1 MPTEPRTSERSATT
15 APPREASGAVGLSD
29 YDLHLFNEGT
39 HRSLYNKLGAH
50 LERRDGAPATRFA
63 VWAPNARSVS
73 VVGPFNNWT
82 PGVHTLEPRGVSGV
96 WETSVPG
103 VGEGTLY
110 KFHIV
115 SNVDGSPVEKS
126 DPMAFATEV
135 PPKTASV
142 VRDLS
147 YEWGDGHWMAERDRR
162 PSYGRPVSI
171 YEMHAG
177 SWRHTPDGT
186 KRSLSYREL
195 AEVLPGYL
203 AERGFTHVEF
213 MPVMEHPLYR
223 SWGYQVTGYFAPTSR
238 FGTPQ
243 DLMSLIDRL
252 HQAGIG
258 VILDWVPSHFP
269 TDRHGL
275 ALFDGSHLYEHADP
289 REGYHPDW
297 TSAIFNYGRHE
308 VRSFLISSAMFWLD
322 KYHADGLRVDGVASM
337 LYRDYSREDGAWIP
351 NRFGGRENLEAIEF
365 MQKLNVAVYEKFPGV
380 DMIAEESTAWPGVS
394 KPTWVGGLGFGY
406 KWDMG
411 WMHDTLQYLGRDPL
425 YRKHHH
431 GEISFRGLYQFSE
444 NYVLPLSHDEVVHG
458 KGSLLDRM
466 PGDDWQRFA
475 NLRLLLA
482 NQWANPGKKLLFMG
496 GEFGSTRE
504 WDQDEPLDWS
514 LLEHGPHRGVQRL
527 VTDLNLLYRSEP
539 ALHELDCEPEG
550 FEWAEGGD
558 AQNSVLAFLRRSADG
573 GRWILVVMNFT
584 PLARSGYRVGV
595 PRGGLWAEVLN
606 TDAEVYGGTGVG
618 NLGGFDAEPTP
629 WHGRTHSLPLTL
641 PPLGAVFL
649 RSAADDR
656 G

>member
-1 MPTEPRTSERSATT
+1 MPTKPRTTEGSAI
-15 APPREASGAVGLSD
+15 AAGRAGGLSD

-39 HRSLYNKLGAH
+39 HRSLYHKLGAH
-50 LERRDGAPATRFA
+50 IEPRDGSPATRFS

-82 PGVHTLEPRGVSGV
+82 PGVHTMDPRGVSGV
-96 WETSVPG
+96 WETLVPG
-103 VGEGTLY
+103 VGQGTLY
-110 KFHIV
+110 KYHVV
-115 SNVDGSPVEKS
+115 SNDDGSVVQKS
-126 DPMAFATEV
+126 DPMAFAAEV

-142 VRDLS
+142 VRDLA
-147 YEWGDGHWMAERDRR
+147 YDWGDDHWMAARDER
-162 PSYGRPVSI
+162 PSYGRPLSI
-171 YEMHAG
+171 YEMHVG
-177 SWRHTPDGT
+177 SWRHAPDGT
-186 KRSLSYREL
+186 KRSLGYREL

-223 SWGYQVTGYFAPTSR
+223 SWGYQVTGYFAATSR

-243 DLMSLIDRL
+243 DLMFLIDRL
-252 HQAGIG
+252 HQSGIG

-275 ALFDGSHLYEHADP
+275 ALFDGSHLYEHTDP

-394 KPTWVGGLGFGY
+394 KPTWVGGLGYGY

-466 PGDDWQRFA
+466 PGDAWQRFG

-482 NQWANPGKKLLFMG
+482 NQWANPGKKMLFMG
-496 GEFGSTRE
+496 SEFGSTSE

-514 LLEHGPHRGVQRL
+514 LLEQAPHRGIQRL
-527 VTDLNLLYRSEP
+527 VSDLNRLYKAEP
-539 ALHELDCEPEG
+539 ALHETDCEPAG

-558 AQNSVLAFLRRSADG
+558 AENSVLAFFRRSACDT
-573 GRWILVVMNFT
+573 RWVLAVMNFT
-584 PLARSGYRVGV
+584 PVVRTGYRVGV
-595 PRGGLWAEVLN
+595 PFGGRWAEVLN
-606 TDAEVYGGTGVG
+606 TDAEVYGGSGEGNMGGLEAEGV
-618 NLGGFDAEPTP
+618 E
-629 WHGRTHSLPLTL
+629 WHGRAWSLPLTL

-649 RSAADDR
+649 RGER
-656 G
+656 PG